1 MSPRVRVGQF
11 FRALSARRHRPDTAA
26 AEAVL
31 PAPLFGLFLRMTPE
45 DQRHGLAVLA
55 LVQGRGGTAEPLLQA
70 ALLHD
75 LGKSEAGVGLQHR
88 VGRVL
93 LRRRVRPLWR
103 WLSACPTGWR
113 RPYWVMA
120 NHPARGAVWVE
131 TAGGSADL
139 AALIRYHEARP
150 PSEWAG
156 RPLLQWHEAL
166 AWADE
171 RD

>member
-1 MSPRVRVGQF
+1 MSPWLRGGQF
-11 FRALSARRHRPDTAA
+11 FRALSARRQPPDLTVALA
-26 AEAVL
+26 LL
-31 PAPLFGLFLRMTPE
+31 PAPLYDLFAGMLPE

-55 LVQGRGGTAEPLLQA
+55 LVRTRGGSAEPLLQA

-75 LGKSEAGVGLQHR
+75 LGKSGAGVGLRHR

-103 WLSACPTGWR
+103 WLSASPTGWR

-139 AALIRYHEARP
+139 AALIRYHEALP
-150 PSEWAG
+150 PAEWSG
-156 RPLLQWHEAL
+156 LPLAEWHDTL